1 MLATLE
7 TVVIQDENL
16 HYIRRKIVTKKEKCS
31 VTGALASSVIYWCN
45 NWWGK
50 KSKRIF

>member
-16 HYIRRKIVTKKEKCS
+16 HYIRRKIVTQKEKYL
-31 VTGALASSVIYWCN
+31 VTGVLASSIIY
-45 NWWGK
+45 
-50 KSKRIF
+50 

>member
-7 TVVIQDENL
+7 TVVIQDEKL

-31 VTGALASSVIYWCN
+31 VTGALASSVIY
-45 NWWGK
+45 
-50 KSKRIF
+50 

>member
-16 HYIRRKIVTKKEKCS
+16 HYIRRKIVTKK
-31 VTGALASSVIYWCN
+31 VTRVLASSFIN
-45 NWWGK
+45 
-50 KSKRIF
+50 

>member
-16 HYIRRKIVTKKEKCS
+16 HYIRRKTFCS
-31 VTGALASSVIYWCN
+31 RVSL
-45 NWWGK
+45 
-50 KSKRIF
+50 IF

>member
-16 HYIRRKIVTKKEKCS
+16 HYIRRKIVTQKETLL
-31 VTGALASSVIYWCN
+31 VTTVLASSVTY
-45 NWWGK
+45 
-50 KSKRIF
+50 